1 MQRVFHRRAPPA
13 PDVAGGAEKEADG
26 VLPQLCPQCLCLH
39 LFFSALKFH
48 LTFCLME
55 AFTVKTNSL
64 EATNLEQ
71 INSGDK
77 SQQKFENANFY
88 THFHNWLKRRRITGG
103 WVGAE
108 IHGCVTFNP

>member
-1 MQRVFHRRAPPA
+1 
-13 PDVAGGAEKEADG
+13 
-26 VLPQLCPQCLCLH
+26 
-39 LFFSALKFH
+39 
-48 LTFCLME
+48 ME

-88 THFHNWLKRRRITGG
+88 THFHNRLKRRRITGG

-108 IHGCVTFNP
+108 IHGCVKFNP